1 MPVQSEASLRDGCA
15 PDCPISK
22 CWLSTCDYRLS
33 AIHWYISHIP
43 IHPFRQ
49 IRYTQAWSSLYAVQ
63 GELNM
68 TFSIVAYDPAEKA
81 WGVAVASKF
90 IAVGAV
96 VPHARAGAGAVA
108 TQSYARYSFGPDGLT
123 LMGAGKS
130 APDTLELLLGRDEQR
145 GLRQVGMVDSE
156 GRAATFTGDECYD
169 WAGGRTAEGVACQGN
184 ILVGSQVVDALL
196 ETFQTAKGELAD
208 RLVAALLAGDES
220 GGDKRGKQGAA
231 VLVVREGGGYGGDND
246 RYLDLRVDD
255 HPEATRELV
264 KLVKSHHVFFQPPKP
279 DDVLP
284 INAPLAQELQQ
295 IMLRAGHLRREPD
308 GIWDES
314 TRQAFQSLI
323 GNENLEERWSIER
336 SPDHLDRVALAY
348 LRERWGQ

>member
-1 MPVQSEASLRDGCA
+1 
-15 PDCPISK
+15 
-22 CWLSTCDYRLS
+22 
-33 AIHWYISHIP
+33 
-43 IHPFRQ
+43 
-49 IRYTQAWSSLYAVQ
+49 
-63 GELNM
+63 M
-68 TFSIVAYDPAEKA
+68 TFSIVAYDPTEKA

-108 TQSYARYSFGPDGLT
+108 TQSYARYTFGPDGLT

-130 APDTLELLLGRDEQR
+130 APETLELLLGRDEQH
-145 GLRQVGMVDSE
+145 GLRQVGMVDAE
-156 GRAATFTGDECYD
+156 GRAATYTGDQCYE

-184 ILVGSQVVDALL
+184 ILVGAKVVDALL
-196 ETFQTAKGELAD
+196 ETFLAAKGELSD
-208 RLVAALLAGDES
+208 RLMAALLAGDDA

-231 VLVVREGGGYGGDND
+231 LLVVREGAGYGGDND
-246 RYLDLRVDD
+246 RYLDVRVDD
-255 HPEATRELV
+255 HPEASRELA

-284 INAPLAQELQQ
+284 INEALARELQQ
-295 IMLRAGHLRREPD
+295 MMFKAGHLRREPD
-308 GIWDES
+308 SIWDES
-314 TRQAFQSLI
+314 VRQAFQAFV

-336 SPDHLDRVALAY
+336 TPDHLDRVALAY